1 MVPDINSVGFETVA
15 VFLFNVE
22 RLYSSQVYADSM
34 MFVNNTLTMFIYTY
48 FLSHNVRVSLVD

>member
-1 MVPDINSVGFETVA
+1 MVPDINSVGFKTVA

-34 MFVNNTLTMFIYTY
+34 MFVDNTLTMFIYTY